1 MRRLFSDIAPP
12 PAREPVASREIEV
25 DTTMPRPTEHSPRS
39 NGRKGFPAGN
49 VFQEPPEGAID
60 PVAAETERQ
69 GESKDPLES
78 YTRSA
83 ADELEK
89 IAEGARAAACE
100 LEEQDEQGLSDYVLN
115 AADRMFRF
123 ADQLR
128 GRSAE
133 QLFHDA
139 DRLARDNPGLFLAGS
154 IALGFG
160 LTRFA
165 RASGRRSRHAEAG
178 PLQSAPVR
186 SAEREEAVTGP
197 AGVSGSPD
205 VAGTRV
211 TTTPDD
217 TTGRSVASGLS
228 PVDPGRSGPGT
239 TGTIQGGT
247 TGPACQN
254 DKGPNGGT
262 KR

>member
-1 MRRLFSDIAPP
+1 M
-12 PAREPVASREIEV
+12 
-25 DTTMPRPTEHSPRS
+25 
-39 NGRKGFPAGN
+39 
-49 VFQEPPEGAID
+49 
-60 PVAAETERQ
+60 AAETERQ
-69 GESKDPLES
+69 GGNKDPLES

-83 ADELEK
+83 ADELER

-100 LEEQDEQGLSDYVLN
+100 LEEQDEQGLSNYVLS

-154 IALGFG
+154 IAVGFG

-165 RASGRRSRHAEAG
+165 RASGRRSRQAEAR

-186 SAEREEAVTGP
+186 SDEREDAATGP
-197 AGVSGSPD
+197 AGVLGSPD
-205 VAGTRV
+205 VAGTRG
-211 TTTPDD
+211 TTTPDG
-217 TTGRSVASGLS
+217 TTGRTVASGLP

-239 TGTIQGGT
+239 TSAIQGGT
-247 TGPACQN
+247 AAPAGQN
-254 DKGPNGGT
+254 DKGSNRGT